1 MAGLAHGL
9 GGLKYDPKK
18 RHRPPELNVFVAF
31 VVIVLLF
38 EILGRLFVGD
48 SFLFNT
54 RDGIDTLFNEARL
67 RIIILQVAIIGI
79 IALGVTQVIIAGGID
94 LSSGSIVGAA
104 AMVGTMFAQS
114 SINQYGMENSAPV
127 LGLAFLDL
135 PIIIAIVA
143 ALATGLLAGVING
156 LLIAYGKIPP
166 FIVTLGMML
175 FARGVANWTT
185 KGKPISYLQE
195 DYAAIGAGMTPVF
208 IFLGAALV
216 MHLLLKY
223 TRYGKHTYAIGSN
236 EQAAR
241 MSGIDVDRLKVL
253 IYAIAG
259 FLSALAA
266 IVLSSKALTGQ
277 SGMGVMYE
285 LDAIAMA
292 VIGGT
297 SLAGGRGSVLGT
309 CIGALIFGVIISG
322 FTFMKLD
329 AFYQEMAKGAI
340 IVAAVLLDQWRARQQ
355 AARN

>member
-1 MAGLAHGL
+1 MAIW
-9 GGLKYDPKK
+9 P
-18 RHRPPELNVFVAF
+18 
-31 VVIVLLF
+31 
-38 EILGRLFVGD
+38 
-48 SFLFNT
+48 
-54 RDGIDTLFNEARL
+54 
-67 RIIILQVAIIGI
+67 
-79 IALGVTQVIIAGGID
+79 
-94 LSSGSIVGAA
+94 
-104 AMVGTMFAQS
+104 
-114 SINQYGMENSAPV
+114 
-127 LGLAFLDL
+127 
-135 PIIIAIVA
+135 
-143 ALATGLLAGVING
+143 
-156 LLIAYGKIPP
+156 
-166 FIVTLGMML
+166 
-175 FARGVANWTT
+175 